1 MSDIETRSCLQR
13 SKARRRAAKQMT
25 RGPEAQGKMAKGSRR
40 ENNDDGSED
49 RFAAADDGD
58 GDGVQSDDNEAKER
72 R

>member
-1 MSDIETRSCLQR
+1 
-13 SKARRRAAKQMT
+13 MT

-58 GDGVQSDDNEAKER
+58 GDGVWNDDSEAKER

>member
-1 MSDIETRSCLQR
+1 
-13 SKARRRAAKQMT
+13 MT

-49 RFAAADDGD
+49 RFVAADDGD
-58 GDGVQSDDNEAKER
+58 GDGVQNDDNEAKER